1 MAFFSSTSPLWVCL
15 RTRTDPSPNP
25 NERSLETSAGLAQA
39 LCYILAWKRSKQNKR
54 SEWARP
60 FLIVLHFY
68 LSPLILH
75 KAQQPIY
82 PILCKNISLSSLSL
96 THVVLLINTCILL
109 FYSYQSLP
117 PSPIVSI
124 TTYTRADTLAGFS
137 GLNLRNPM
145 KVSSFTRPKKC
156 FLVHRVELKKNRPW
170 RTKLYNENNL
180 SFRRWTL
187 ALGEGWLIFNPQQL
201 AVLVMATSPS
211 QSAAPFSAGETL
223 EDIPCRVSVWPY
235 NRNPMVVRLAST
247 GSKWHMGRKGHMA
260 SPPLPLTSVSHWGI
274 CLHSFESGQILETRT
289 GPMCRCPWQ

>member
-82 PILCKNISLSSLSL
+82 PILCKNNISLSSLSL

-109 FYSYQSLP
+109 LYSYQPLP
-117 PSPIVSI
+117 PSPLSKHYHLHQSRHTGWFFRTQLEESNESFII
-124 TTYTRADTLAGFS
+124 HQAKKMFS
-137 GLNLRNPM
+137 
-145 KVSSFTRPKKC
+145 
-156 FLVHRVELKKNRPW
+156 
-170 RTKLYNENNL
+170 
-180 SFRRWTL
+180 
-187 ALGEGWLIFNPQQL
+187 
-201 AVLVMATSPS
+201 SP
-211 QSAAPFSAGETL
+211 
-223 EDIPCRVSVWPY
+223 
-235 NRNPMVVRLAST
+235 
-247 GSKWHMGRKGHMA
+247 
-260 SPPLPLTSVSHWGI
+260 
-274 CLHSFESGQILETRT
+274 
-289 GPMCRCPWQ
+289 